1 MQKHISTSTITKDN
15 WTCKSNSVL
24 KGPLPSEGEV
34 QTTFK
39 ANEKFTCAMYGRQKL
54 TSMDEERFDIF
65 LKKYKPSKSDKCFKQ
80 ER

>member
-1 MQKHISTSTITKDN
+1 MQKHISTSTATKDE
-15 WTCKSNSVL
+15 WRCKNRYVL

-54 TSMDEERFDIF
+54 TSMDEERVDIF
-65 LKKYKPSKSDKCFKQ
+65 LKKQNWEVF
-80 ER
+80 